1 MEKFE
6 EIFKLY
12 NKDIYRLAYSYVL
25 NKQDAEDVTQKTFLK
40 LYINIK
46 KLNITNIEFK
56 KWLFRVAINEC
67 KNLIKKPWNKIFQNL
82 YFDQQENKRKQTFDI
97 SIDEFKNIS
106 KKNRISLYLFYYEG
120 FSIKEIAEITK
131 KTEASVKMTLKR
143 GREELKKEMEGN
155 E

>member
-1 MEKFE
+1 MGKFE

-46 KLNITNIEFK
+46 KMNITNIEFK

-131 KTEASVKMTLKR
+131 KTEASIKMTLKR